1 MKNLGL
7 YIFSEIKNGMKI
19 MYGELTDSR
28 ESDKYSLKIIYE
40 DKETPFWQ
48 VKCNFNISWGIIS
61 ATCFE
66 LIKKKDLKSD
76 QKMITVVNK
85 HSKKTG
91 FQFCGSF

>member
-66 LIKKKDLKSD
+66 LIKKKRP
-76 QKMITVVNK
+76 
-85 HSKKTG
+85 
-91 FQFCGSF
+91 